1 MQILLGDN
9 NRIMGYATVG
19 GFVGGVDV
27 EFGPETMPDFAPG
40 KYLLQNGVPVQNPDY
55 VPPAEPDP
63 EEPGRDPLTILQET
77 VDMLVI
83 TTPGGGSDV

>member
-19 GFVGGVDV
+19 GFVGGIDV
-27 EFGPETMPDFAPG
+27 QFTPDDMPDFAAG
-40 KYLLQNGVPVQNPDY
+40 KYILQNGAPVQNPDY
-55 VPPAEPDP
+55 VAPPEP
-63 EEPGRDPLTILQET
+63 EEETGRDPLTVLQET

-83 TTPGGGSDV
+83 TTLGGAGSDV